1 MRMKL
6 ARKLE
11 IGSACAVIP
20 VLLEVMPASRVLRW
34 IARIP
39 PRAGERVAPERLAF
53 HVGRLLQRAPL
64 LWHYSC
70 LRRAAVLAALLRREG
85 VAADVAIGVRRT
97 AAGAV
102 VAHAWVRRED
112 GVPYLEGEGVQDFV
126 ELTAPGALPQAGK

>member
-1 MRMKL
+1 MNL

-11 IGSACAVIP
+11 VGSACAIIP
-20 VLLEVMPASRVLRW
+20 ILLEVLPASRVLRW
-34 IARIP
+34 IVRIP
-39 PRAGERVAPERLAF
+39 PRAGEHVAPERLAF

-85 VAADVAIGVRRT
+85 IAADVAIGVRRT
-97 AAGAV
+97 AGGVV

-112 GVPYLEGEGVQDFV
+112 GTPYLEGEGVQEFV
-126 ELTAPGALPQAGK
+126 ELTAPGVVRQTGK